1 MHLENKLPVKAP
13 KAVTLIFILRETDKD
28 MSRSDIAINHVHPG
42 YVDTD
47 MSSHKGHLTIEEGA
61 KSSLFAATLPPNTDV
76 KGQYIWFDC
85 SILDWVNGPMPA
97 KWT

>member
-1 MHLENKLPVKAP
+1 MPQLWVSKLFL
-13 KAVTLIFILRETDKD
+13 LINFVFYFFREILKD
-28 MSRSDIAINHVHPG
+28 STRSDIAINHIHPG

-47 MSSHKGHLTIEEGA
+47 MSSHKGPLTLDEGA
-61 KSSLFAATLPPNTDV
+61 KSSLFAATLPPNTDI

-85 SILDWVNGPMPA
+85 SILDWVNDVTPV